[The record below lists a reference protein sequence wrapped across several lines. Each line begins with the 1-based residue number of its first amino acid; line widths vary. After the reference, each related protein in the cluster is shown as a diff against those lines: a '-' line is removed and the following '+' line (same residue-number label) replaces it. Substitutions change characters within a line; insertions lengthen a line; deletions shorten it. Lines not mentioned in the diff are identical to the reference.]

1 MHRHPV
7 RAGSLLIA
15 LSLAVCGC
23 VGPKYAPAP
32 YKPAQDRFGAIVLSS
47 TGTLYVCPAIDN
59 LAPECRKRLAPS
71 FSASAHVTQAVEAE
85 LKASG
90 LKPVRAGFA
99 SGANLAGLRQILS
112 EQPRPSG
119 PAVYLG
125 TQIRWLADD
134 RWTLDAELLSP
145 AGEILFEKRGFCMVL
160 GVARVDAQEVAHM
173 TLRQILAD
181 PKFKA
186 ALP

>member
-1 MHRHPV
+1 MHCRSV
-7 RAGSLLIA
+7 RAGFLSAA
-15 LSLAVCGC
+15 LALAVCGC
-23 VGPKYAPAP
+23 AGPKYAPGA
-32 YKPAQDRFGAIVLSS
+32 YRAAQDRFGAIVL
-47 TGTLYVCPAIDN
+47 TCNKKLYVCPAIDN

-90 LKPVRAGFA
+90 LAFVRADFA
-99 SGANLAGLRQILS
+99 SGVNLAGLKQILV
-112 EQPRPSG
+112 EQPRKNEQ
-119 PAVYLG
+119 AVYLG

-145 AGEILFEKRGFCMVL
+145 AGEVLFEKRGFCIVL
-160 GVARVDAQEVAHM
+160 GYPRVDTQEIAHM
-173 TLRQILAD
+173 ALRQILAD

-186 ALP
+186 ALQ